1 MTNQTNTHQPH
12 VLSLKLYLSVAGALF
27 ALTAITY
34 GFSFIHLGEFNIII
48 ALTIATI
55 KASIVALI
63 FMHLKY
69 DNKLYTTV
77 FVSAIVFLGLF
88 LSLTMLDTMHRGD
101 IDPIKDKP
109 INDRAVFYQ
118 QK

>member
-1 MTNQTNTHQPH
+1 MTNSTNTHKPH
-12 VLSLKLYLSVAGALF
+12 VLPLKTYLTVAGALF
-27 ALTAITY
+27 VLTAITY
-34 GFSFIHLGEFNIII
+34 GVSFVHLGEFNIIV
-48 ALTIATI
+48 ALLIATI

-69 DNKLYTTV
+69 DNKLFMTV

-88 LSLTMLDTMHRGD
+88 LSLTMLDTLHRGD
-101 IDPIKDKP
+101 IDPIKEKP
-109 INDRAVFYQ
+109 INDNAIIYK

>member
-12 VLSLKLYLSVAGALF
+12 VLPLRTYLTVAGALF
-27 ALTAITY
+27 VLTAVTY
-34 GFSFIHLGEFNIII
+34 GVSFIHLGEFNIIV
-48 ALTIATI
+48 ALLIATV

-69 DNKLYTTV
+69 DNKLFMTV

-118 QK
+118 NK